1 MKIPVLNIY
10 VFTKK
15 SFQKKQL
22 EIEKATRAVSNK
34 IMTTLL
40 HENMLIKNVVDE
52 VNRKYEKAN
61 SLLLKKGKK

>member
-1 MKIPVLNIY
+1 MK
-10 VFTKK
+10 
-15 SFQKKQL
+15 KKQL